1 MRISDWSSDV
11 CSSDLSKYAQPRCRE
26 HCADVVLQLE
36 SFISQLRIARAE
48 DGIRDEVT
56 LRVILFELGLDRSVT
71 VILRTVGLWR
81 PTAAS
86 SMTDIRALCSHADS
100 SFGMPAIRDSLP
112 KPCRS
117 GSSALS
123 ATTAGQQ
130 PLDRKS
136 TRLNSSD
143 SCASSMPTP
152 S

>member
-26 HCADVVLQLE
+26 HCADVVLQLD

-86 SMTDIRALCSHADS
+86 CMTDIRS
-100 SFGMPAIRDSLP
+100 SEAHTSELP
-112 KPCRS
+112 
-117 GSSALS
+117 
-123 ATTAGQQ
+123 
-130 PLDRKS
+130 PLMRITYAVYCLKIQ
-136 TRLNSSD
+136 TFL
-143 SCASSMPTP
+143 P

>member
-86 SMTDIRALCSHADS
+86 CMTDKIGRAS
-100 SFGMPAIRDSLP
+100 
-112 KPCRS
+112 CRERVCQLRVDL
-117 GSSALS
+117 G
-123 ATTAGQQ
+123 GRRIIKQ
-130 PLDRKS
+130 KKKKI
-136 TRLNSSD
+136 
-143 SCASSMPTP
+143 
-152 S
+152 